1 MNKIFV
7 PNEGLSCIVI
17 LQNPSLDHAN
27 SKKPK
32 TTPITCLSAEISGIY
47 CFQVDF
53 P

>member
-1 MNKIFV
+1 MNKNFV

-17 LQNPSLDHAN
+17 LQNPSLDYSN

-47 CFQVDF
+47 CFRVDF